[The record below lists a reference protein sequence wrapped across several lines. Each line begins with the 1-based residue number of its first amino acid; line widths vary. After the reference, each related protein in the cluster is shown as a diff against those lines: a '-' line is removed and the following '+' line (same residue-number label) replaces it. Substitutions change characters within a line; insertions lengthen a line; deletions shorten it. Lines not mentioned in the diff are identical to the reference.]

1 MRFVWRELVMR
12 YFWGLILWPALVIGC
27 TDIEPCGHYSGD
39 VNFQEMFG
47 TDTESCYT
55 SIGGG
60 LTANINDGFTYFEMP
75 YLVSIGSSLRI
86 TYNNDLKSFDLR
98 SLVYVKGKVEIEG
111 NKILPDLDG
120 LGSLSYIG
128 GNLII
133 RAGYGPSEPEYFNQE
148 LSDISGLSNVESV
161 AGDIRIENNPRLPTC
176 AAEDL
181 IERLKYFPGIATI
194 DGNDTNA
201 TCE

>member
-1 MRFVWRELVMR
+1 MR
-12 YFWGLILWPALVIGC
+12 YFWCLILWPALVIGC

-47 TDTESCYT
+47 TDTKSCYT

-75 YLVSIGSSLRI
+75 YLKSIGSSLRI
-86 TYNNDLKSFDLR
+86 KYNNDLKSFDLR

-111 NKILPDLDG
+111 NRILPDLDG
-120 LGSLSYIG
+120 LRSLSYIG

-176 AAEDL
+176 AAEAL
-181 IERLKYFPGIATI
+181 VERLKYFPGIATI
-194 DGNDTNA
+194 NGNDTSA

>member
-1 MRFVWRELVMR
+1 MR

-86 TYNNDLKSFDLR
+86 IYNNDLKSFDLR

-176 AAEDL
+176 AAEDM

-194 DGNDTNA
+194 NGNDTSA